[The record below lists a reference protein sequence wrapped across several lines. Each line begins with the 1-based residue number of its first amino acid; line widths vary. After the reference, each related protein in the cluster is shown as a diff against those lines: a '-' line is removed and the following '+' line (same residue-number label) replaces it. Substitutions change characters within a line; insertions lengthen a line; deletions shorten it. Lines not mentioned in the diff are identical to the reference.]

1 MSSTSVVNASDILDN
16 NKFANAGHLVDKSD
30 TLNYDLGNLC
40 AFDFSSINKVSYKAN
55 PKEYIDTL
63 SKENVQLLVSRLFQL
78 PLKTIDE
85 GTLAL
90 LPKCITPI
98 PREKP
103 LPESKPKTRWEAFA
117 EIKGIK
123 KKKKSRME
131 WDKKHEE
138 YRPTYGF
145 KRANDETAVWEM
157 NAKPTDKVGEDPF
170 QKMIDDKNDK
180 VSKQKKREQR
190 NFDESSMRQMGN
202 VGKSLD
208 FSKDK
213 RTQLKSDLGHVFDV
227 AKLATASYGK
237 FDKQVENEKAQPTRG
252 KKKLAGL
259 GADNVNA
266 ESEKATKLVDR
277 MFKKE
282 NVLNVDKAVRQH
294 IKEGE
299 KQNYIKKRSNNHSS
313 GGSNKK
319 FKSK

>member
-1 MSSTSVVNASDILDN
+1 MTVVNASDILDN

-30 TLNYDLGNLC
+30 TLIYDLGNLC
-40 AFDFSSINKVSYKAN
+40 AFDHSSINIVSYKAN
-55 PKEYIDTL
+55 AKEYIDNLAT
-63 SKENVQLLVSRLFQL
+63 ENVQLLVSRLFQL

-90 LPKCITPI
+90 LPKCTTPI
-98 PREKP
+98 PRERA

-131 WDKKHEE
+131 WDKKEE
-138 YRPTYGF
+138 EFRPTYGY

-157 NAKPTDKVGEDPF
+157 NAKPTDKVGDDPF
-170 QKMIDDKNDK
+170 QKMIDEKNDK
-180 VSKQKKREQR
+180 LSKQKQREQR
-190 NFDESSMRQMGN
+190 NFDESSMRQMGS

-213 RTQLKSDLGHVFDV
+213 RAQLKSDLDHTFDV
-227 AKLATASYGK
+227 AKLATASLGK
-237 FDKQVENEKAQPTRG
+237 FDKQVENEKALPKRG

-259 GADNVNA
+259 GAGDVSQ
-266 ESEKATKLVDR
+266 ESENATKLVDR

-294 IKEGE
+294 VKAEE
-299 KQNYIKKRSNNHSS
+299 KQNYIKKRSGSFS
-313 GGSNKK
+313 KGGPNKK
-319 FKSK
+319 SKSK